1 MAGRL
6 RKPPVMGGFFQRR
19 ENGVEI
25 DNKINLGFSGGGFR
39 ATFYCLGAYRR
50 LVELGLEKHVSE
62 ITSVS
67 GGSIAAGAVI
77 SALAEGD
84 FSSLLDF
91 DRRVTTKLIN
101 LGQCNFRRRIM
112 TKASWLSY
120 LLPYLPKLQ
129 QLALAAALRPKMS
142 KAFPQVLDEELFEG
156 RKMKQAEAATEW
168 SCNATCINTLKRFRF
183 KSSDIYGYLLGRSSD
198 IDDIPVAFAVAASAA
213 YPVGFAPLE
222 LDVEAREFRDL
233 YGTGTQ
239 KPENPAKLYLTDGGV
254 YDNLGSESML
264 KSPVPLLMLDA
275 SGASQPLW
283 DNSHMSKLELAN
295 RTLAVGL
302 DQVVYLRRRLL
313 FEVKQ
318 HQQLILGRGIGRII
332 EYWRE
337 RGTRG
342 MNMEQL
348 LHRWNSCVLH

>member
-19 ENGVEI
+19 ENEVEI

-112 TKASWLSY
+112 TKASWLAY

-156 RKMKQAEAATEW
+156 RK
-168 SCNATCINTLKRFRF
+168 
-183 KSSDIYGYLLGRSSD
+183 
-198 IDDIPVAFAVAASAA
+198 
-213 YPVGFAPLE
+213 
-222 LDVEAREFRDL
+222 
-233 YGTGTQ
+233 
-239 KPENPAKLYLTDGGV
+239 
-254 YDNLGSESML
+254 
-264 KSPVPLLMLDA
+264 
-275 SGASQPLW
+275 
-283 DNSHMSKLELAN
+283 
-295 RTLAVGL
+295 
-302 DQVVYLRRRLL
+302 
-313 FEVKQ
+313 
-318 HQQLILGRGIGRII
+318 
-332 EYWRE
+332 
-337 RGTRG
+337 
-342 MNMEQL
+342 
-348 LHRWNSCVLH
+348 

>member
-1 MAGRL
+1 
-6 RKPPVMGGFFQRR
+6 MGGFFQRR
-19 ENGVEI
+19 ENEVEI

-112 TKASWLSY
+112 TKASWLAY

-198 IDDIPVAFAVAASAA
+198 IDDIPIAFAVAASAA

-302 DQVVYLRRRLL
+302 DRKSVV
-313 FEVKQ
+313 
-318 HQQLILGRGIGRII
+318 
-332 EYWRE
+332 
-337 RGTRG
+337 
-342 MNMEQL
+342 
-348 LHRWNSCVLH
+348 